1 MMMREDR
8 RVPFP
13 STLRLLLFSNI
24 YIYLMLSFIMI
35 IWGIHT
41 KLRISKGRSRDRE
54 QQERLTVSHTE
65 HRQSSNIRQKHK
77 NRKALFNFIHTLQ
90 SAMVA

>member
-41 KLRISKGRSRDRE
+41 KVSISKDDVEFVNEKKQDR
-54 QQERLTVSHTE
+54 
-65 HRQSSNIRQKHK
+65 
-77 NRKALFNFIHTLQ
+77 
-90 SAMVA
+90 